1 MDRRAGSDDIR
12 GKVGINV
19 LSLLPLCA
27 SCLKLKK
34 RVCPDNMHYKVQSTS
49 QFMSFHYLFIL

>member
-34 RVCPDNMHYKVQSTS
+34 RVCPDNMHYKVQST
-49 QFMSFHYLFIL
+49 